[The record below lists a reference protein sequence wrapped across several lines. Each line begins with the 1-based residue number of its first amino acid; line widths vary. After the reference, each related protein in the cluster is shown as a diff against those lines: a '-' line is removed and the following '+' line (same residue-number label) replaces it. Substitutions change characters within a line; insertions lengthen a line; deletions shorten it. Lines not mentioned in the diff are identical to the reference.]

1 MLPYYRM
8 NMIPIRVISPIRN
21 CIGISPFK
29 RQFSSTVTRFSD
41 DEPTHIKNTNLY
53 KDILMKEGSFTEQQ
67 SRIIVQTITESI
79 RSGVAHVAKDL
90 AKRERLLQLTYQQ
103 RVDFAKLRD
112 QLLRSDRNEFY
123 NIQNEYERMKNDL
136 EKLKSRLKED
146 ISKSNAGF
154 KLDLSLEKGRI
165 KEESSHH
172 DLQIKEIDTRIDQEV
187 SNMKMQIDS
196 VKTQVM
202 QWLIGVCTGTF
213 ALVLAYI
220 RLLS

>member
-1 MLPYYRM
+1 MLPLRQLVGM
-8 NMIPIRVISPIRN
+8 NVL
-21 CIGISPFK
+21 K
-29 RQFSSTVTRFSD
+29 RQFHCSPLWRL
-41 DEPTHIKNTNLY
+41 EEGPTHVRDTNKY
-53 KDILMKEGSFTEQQ
+53 KEILMKEGDFSEQQ
-67 SRIIVQTITESI
+67 SKIVVNTIIDSI

-112 QLLRSDRNEFY
+112 QLLSSDRNEFY
-123 NIQNEYERMKNDL
+123 NIQNEYERVMNDL
-136 EKLKSRLKED
+136 EKLKNKLKED
-146 ISKSNAGF
+146 ITKSNAGF

-187 SNMKMQIDS
+187 SNMKMRIDS
-196 VKTQVM
+196 VKIQVM

>member
-1 MLPYYRM
+1 MISLIRTTFPVRKYVGMPIFVRNLSRTKMLCREEE
-8 NMIPIRVISPIRN
+8 PI
-21 CIGISPFK
+21 
-29 RQFSSTVTRFSD
+29 
-41 DEPTHIKNTNLY
+41 HIKNTNIY
-53 KDILMKEGSFTEQQ
+53 KDILMKEGDFTEQQ
-67 SRIIVQTITESI
+67 SRIIVHTITESI
-79 RSGVAHVAKDL
+79 RSGVSHVAKDL

-112 QLLRSDRNEFY
+112 QLLSSDRNEFY

-202 QWLIGVCTGTF
+202 QWLIGVCTGTC